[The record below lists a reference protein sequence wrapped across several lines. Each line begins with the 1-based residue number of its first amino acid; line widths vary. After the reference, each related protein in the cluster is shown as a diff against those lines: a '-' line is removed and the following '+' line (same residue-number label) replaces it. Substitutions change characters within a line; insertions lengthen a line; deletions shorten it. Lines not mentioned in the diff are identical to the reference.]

1 MKPQK
6 KNIHYQNK
14 MHIQTKS
21 LNFESTKMIPQK
33 PQKKTQKPLKI
44 IYIHITIRNEH
55 TQNQNLDYLEYTKK

>member
-21 LNFESTKMIPQK
+21 LNFESTKMIPK
-33 PQKKTQKPLKI
+33 ATENYLRS
-44 IYIHITIRNEH
+44 HTIRKEH
-55 TQNQNLDYLEYTKK
+55 TQKIKISIIMNTLQNDIP